1 MSSFLARQS
10 KRAHRAQNQVR
21 EELFSWQSGV
31 YDKTFYTDMVLIYCK
46 LSLTA
51 TTTTTEK
58 IGDLLNLPF
67 YGQQIFRCVACK
79 RLVYKIER
87 KVLILF

>member
-21 EELFSWQSGV
+21 EELFSWRSGV

-51 TTTTTEK
+51 TTTTKK

-79 RLVYKIER
+79 RLVCKIEH